1 MGTEDKQ
8 MRKERNL
15 RYQMRKKG
23 YQFNREQRVVVLPEN
38 GKNRSAVQENGFGY
52 WDMIFS
58 TICFKQIKYEYRR
71 SNKSHERRNQ
81 INP

>member
-23 YQFNREQRVVVLPEN
+23 YRFNREQRVVVLPEN
-38 GKNRSAVQENGFGY
+38 GKNRSAVQEKRLRILGY
-52 WDMIFS
+52 DFQYNMFQ
-58 TICFKQIKYEYRR
+58 T
-71 SNKSHERRNQ
+71 NQ
-81 INP
+81 I

>member
-23 YQFNREQRVVVLPEN
+23 YQFNCEQRVAILPEN
-38 GKNRSAVQENGFGY
+38 GKSRSAVQEKRLRILGY
-52 WDMIFS
+52 DFQYNMFQ
-58 TICFKQIKYEYRR
+58 TR
-71 SNKSHERRNQ
+71 
-81 INP
+81 

>member
-23 YQFNREQRVVVLPEN
+23 YLFNREQRMAILPEN
-38 GKNRSAVQENGFGY
+38 DKNRSVIQEKRLRTLGY
-52 WDMIFS
+52 DFQYNM
-58 TICFKQIKYEYRR
+58 FKTV
-71 SNKSHERRNQ
+71 
-81 INP
+81 

>member
-23 YQFNREQRVVVLPEN
+23 YQFNREQRVAILPEN
-38 GKNRSAVQENGFGY
+38 GKNRSAVQKKRLRILGY
-52 WDMIFS
+52 EFQYNMFQ
-58 TICFKQIKYEYRR
+58 TT
-71 SNKSHERRNQ
+71 
-81 INP
+81 

>member
-23 YQFNREQRVVVLPEN
+23 YQFNREQRVAVLLEDS
-38 GKNRSAVQENGFGY
+38 KNRSAVQEKRLRILGY
-52 WDMIFS
+52 EFQYNMFQ
-58 TICFKQIKYEYRR
+58 TT
-71 SNKSHERRNQ
+71 
-81 INP
+81 

>member
-23 YQFNREQRVVVLPEN
+23 YQFNCEQRVAVLPEDS
-38 GKNRSAVQENGFGY
+38 KNRSTVQEKRLRTLGY
-52 WDMIFS
+52 EFQYNMFQ
-58 TICFKQIKYEYRR
+58 TI
-71 SNKSHERRNQ
+71 
-81 INP
+81 

>member
-23 YQFNREQRVVVLPEN
+23 YQFNREQRVAVLPESDN
-38 GKNRSAVQENGFGY
+38 NRSTVQENGCG
-52 WDMIFS
+52 
-58 TICFKQIKYEYRR
+58 
-71 SNKSHERRNQ
+71 H
-81 INP
+81 

>member
-23 YQFNREQRVVVLPEN
+23 YQFNREQRVAVLPESDN
-38 GKNRSAVQENGFGY
+38 NRSTVQDETIAGIGM
-52 WDMIFS
+52 MIF
-58 TICFKQIKYEYRR
+58 EY
-71 SNKSHERRNQ
+71 NMFQTTKL
-81 INP
+81 

>member
-23 YQFNREQRVVVLPEN
+23 YQFNREQRVAILPEN
-38 GKNRSAVQENGFGY
+38 GKNRSAVQEKRLRILGY
-52 WDMIFS
+52 EFQYNMFQ
-58 TICFKQIKYEYRR
+58 TT
-71 SNKSHERRNQ
+71 
-81 INP
+81 

>member
-23 YQFNREQRVVVLPEN
+23 YQFNREQRVAVLPEDS
-38 GKNRSAVQENGFGY
+38 KNRSAVQEKRLRALGY
-52 WDMIFS
+52 DFQYNMFQ
-58 TICFKQIKYEYRR
+58 TITNEQSPYM
-71 SNKSHERRNQ
+71 
-81 INP
+81 

>member
-23 YQFNREQRVVVLPEN
+23 YQFNREQRVVVLPEDS
-38 GKNRSAVQENGFGY
+38 KNRSTVQEKRLRALGHDFQYNMFQ
-52 WDMIFS
+52 
-58 TICFKQIKYEYRR
+58 TITNEQSPYM
-71 SNKSHERRNQ
+71 
-81 INP
+81 

>member
-23 YQFNREQRVVVLPEN
+23 YRFNREQRVAVLPEDS
-38 GKNRSAVQENGFGY
+38 KNRSAVQEKRLRILGY
-52 WDMIFS
+52 EFQYNRRAPKRN
-58 TICFKQIKYEYRR
+58 KQYQY
-71 SNKSHERRNQ
+71 
-81 INP
+81 